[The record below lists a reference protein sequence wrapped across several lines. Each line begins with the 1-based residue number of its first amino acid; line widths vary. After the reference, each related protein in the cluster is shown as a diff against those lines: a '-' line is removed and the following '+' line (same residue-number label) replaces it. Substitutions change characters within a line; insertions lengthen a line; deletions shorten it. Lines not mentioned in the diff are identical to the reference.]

1 MRIFTAS
8 MIVGSFML
16 IGTLPA
22 AGQSSLALG
31 SGHPFQLAAA
41 GVSTADKDSYRH
53 QAREKT
59 AEWQQKLQDF
69 KDKAVAS
76 GTAAGNTAEDDLNK
90 AWTRVETAS
99 RELQSAG
106 DEGWENA
113 KASFERASEDL
124 TATWRKIHP
133 EQK

>member
-8 MIVGSFML
+8 MIVGSLML

-22 AGQSSLALG
+22 AGQAGLAIG
-31 SGHPFQLAAA
+31 SGHPFQLAAV
-41 GVSTADKDSYRH
+41 GVSPADKDSYTH

-69 KDKAVAS
+69 KDKAVAN
-76 GTAAGNTAEDDLNK
+76 GTAAGNAAADDLNK
-90 AWTRVETAS
+90 AWTKVEVAS
-99 RELQSAG
+99 RKLQAAG

-124 TATWRKIHP
+124 AETWHKIHP